1 MRIEDARTKKP
12 FEKIRESKIV
22 AKLKGIKNIQ
32 IIVAILIIAVALI
45 IYSNVIGK
53 TGTKEIQSASSVMTE
68 EETRLSAVLSQIDG
82 AGAVSA
88 MITKHND
95 ETVGVIVIC
104 EGAKDI
110 SVRLRVLDA
119 TATALGV
126 DKSIVSVYSK
136 ST

>member
-1 MRIEDARTKKP
+1 MQVEDERSKKP
-12 FEKIRESKIV
+12 LEKIRDSKIV
-22 AKLKGIKNIQ
+22 AKLRGIKNIQ

-53 TGTKEIQSASSVMTE
+53 TDTKNLSSTHSVMTE
-68 EETRLSAVLSQIDG
+68 EETRLSSVLSQIDG
-82 AGAVSA
+82 AGDVSA
-88 MITKHND
+88 MITKNDD

-119 TATALGV
+119 TATALGI